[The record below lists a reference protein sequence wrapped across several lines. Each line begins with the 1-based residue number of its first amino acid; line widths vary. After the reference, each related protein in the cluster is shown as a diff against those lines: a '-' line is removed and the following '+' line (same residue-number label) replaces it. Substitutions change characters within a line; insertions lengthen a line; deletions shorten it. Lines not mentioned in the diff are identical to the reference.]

1 MTRSKEPDSES
12 RANSRASLNDIIG
25 IESIKLGFFKEV
37 QKTIDELKTANIE
50 LEQKRRAVQDILNG
64 IPDVVAVVSADYRV
78 LSVNNAFFET
88 YGSRDFLGE
97 SCYRVFKGLNK
108 PCSPCPLHV
117 ASEEGQKVC
126 RQLQIMNVD
135 GEKRQIEC
143 SAALMAGSGDTPDN
157 VLLLHRDVTIEKE
170 YQAKYFLAERMAT
183 VGLLAEGVAH
193 EINNPLT
200 SIRGF
205 AEALSGYLDRLAT
218 CIKEGESCSEL
229 LAIFDEYLS
238 ILLKECSRCS
248 EIAQNLLGFGYRDVR
263 SMSIVSVNNVIQ
275 NCLKLLHPRLS
286 KLPDGL
292 IELSLSEEG
301 PCVVGHSGELMQ
313 VTLNLILNA
322 LHAVEAS
329 GTIHIAS
336 YALESMVLIQVS
348 DTGYGIAPENL
359 DKIFDPFFTTKS
371 PGSGIGIGLST
382 CYNIITKHGGEI
394 TVSSD
399 EGKGAVFEIIL
410 PIFED

>member
-1 MTRSKEPDSES
+1 
-12 RANSRASLNDIIG
+12 
-25 IESIKLGFFKEV
+25 
-37 QKTIDELKTANIE
+37 
-50 LEQKRRAVQDILNG
+50 
-64 IPDVVAVVSADYRV
+64 
-78 LSVNNAFFET
+78 
-88 YGSRDFLGE
+88 
-97 SCYRVFKGLNK
+97 
-108 PCSPCPLHV
+108 
-117 ASEEGQKVC
+117 
-126 RQLQIMNVD
+126 
-135 GEKRQIEC
+135 
-143 SAALMAGSGDTPDN
+143 
-157 VLLLHRDVTIEKE
+157 
-170 YQAKYFLAERMAT
+170 
-183 VGLLAEGVAH
+183 
-193 EINNPLT
+193 
-200 SIRGF
+200 
-205 AEALSGYLDRLAT
+205 
-218 CIKEGESCSEL
+218 
-229 LAIFDEYLS
+229 
-238 ILLKECSRCS
+238 
-248 EIAQNLLGFGYRDVR
+248 LLGFGYRDVR

-286 KLPDGL
+286 NLPDGL

-336 YALESMVLIQVS
+336 YAVESMVLIQVS